1 MKRTLITIL
10 FAIILLSILI
20 GKTNH
25 SNDPVFKA
33 YCEIYLGKSIQD
45 TTIDDYNYFMDVF
58 METDEYEALM
68 DSLNMPL
75 EY

>member
-10 FAIILLSILI
+10 FTITLLSILI

-25 SNDPVFKA
+25 SNDPVFEA
-33 YCEIYLGKSIQD
+33 YCKIYLDKSIGES
-45 TTIDDYNYFMDVF
+45 TVDDYNYFMDVF

-68 DSLNMPL
+68 DSI
-75 EY
+75 YQR